1 MRQVSAVRKIEP
13 HEGVARFENGE
24 EDRHVGLCAR
34 MGLHVGVFGS
44 VETADALDGQRL
56 DPIDDLAAAVITR
69 SGISFRI
76 FVGQHRAH
84 GLHDLFAYKILGGD
98 QLDALHLP
106 PLFAFDQIE

>member
-1 MRQVSAVRKIEP
+1 MR
-13 HEGVARFENGE
+13 
-24 EDRHVGLCAR
+24 
-34 MGLHVGVFGS
+34 LHVGILGS
-44 VETADALDGQRL
+44 VELAQAVDSQLL

-84 GLHDLFAYKILGGD
+84 GLHDLFAYKILRRRSP
-98 QLDALHLP
+98 DALHLP